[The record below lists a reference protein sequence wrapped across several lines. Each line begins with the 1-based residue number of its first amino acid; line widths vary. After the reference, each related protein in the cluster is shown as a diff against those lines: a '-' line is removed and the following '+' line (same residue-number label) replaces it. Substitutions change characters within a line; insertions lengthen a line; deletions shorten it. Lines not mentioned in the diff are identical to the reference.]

1 MIKSM
6 TGFGKHVEE
15 FPNQKITFEIKS
27 LNSKQLDLTLKIP
40 NQFREKE
47 LELRAVLSP
56 LLQRGKAEGILTFQA
71 EQNANSSTINTSIL
85 KNYLSE
91 LKSISEEQN
100 LQSDVLRIAMKMPDV
115 LNLETPEIDEKT
127 WASVMNTVTKAVVK
141 FDEFRLHEGQIL
153 EEDFRTRITNIQ
165 TLLKTIEP
173 FEKSRITTIKDRI
186 KTNLEKWLE
195 SKNALDENRFEQ
207 EVFYYL
213 EKIDITEEKIR
224 LEKHCSYFLD
234 TLKEETAGKKLGFV
248 TQEIGREINTIG
260 SKANDVNIQKIVVEM
275 KDELEKI
282 KEQLMNVL

>member
-15 FPNQKITFEIKS
+15 LPNQKITFEIKS
-27 LNSKQLDLTLKIP
+27 LNSKQLDLTLRIP

-71 EQNANSSTINTSIL
+71 EQGANSSTINKSIL
-85 KNYLSE
+85 KQYLSE
-91 LKSISEEQN
+91 LKNISEEQN

-115 LNLETPEIDEKT
+115 LNSETPEIDEKI
-127 WASVMNTVTKAVVK
+127 WASVMNTVMKAVVK

-153 EEDFRTRITNIQ
+153 EEDFRTRIITIQ
-165 TLLKTIEP
+165 SLLKKVET
-173 FEKSRITTIKDRI
+173 FEQSRISTIKERI

-195 SKNALDENRFEQ
+195 PSAIDKNRFEQ
-207 EVFYYL
+207 ELFYYL
-213 EKIDITEEKIR
+213 EKIDLTEEKLR
-224 LEKHCSYFLD
+224 LEKHCLYFLD
-234 TLKEETAGKKLGFV
+234 TLNEESAGKKLGFV

-260 SKANDVNIQKIVVEM
+260 SKANDVNIQKTVVEM